1 MNAKVMKDFVEG
13 KNGQTA
19 EYVSTNNI
27 INNKATLT
35 FSNTPLFISFVMINA
50 DDNSTMHSASVSYS
64 QSATQF
70 LCPVIGS
77 ANYTYDIKFFG
88 NTVEI
93 TGLYGVKKIDAIGF
107 F

>member
-1 MNAKVMKDFVEG
+1 MNAKVMKEFVEG

-19 EYVSTNNI
+19 EYVSTKNI

-35 FSNTPLFISFVMINA
+35 FSNTPLFISFVMIKA
-50 DDNSTMHSASVSYS
+50 DDNGTMHSASASYS

-77 ANYTYDIKFFG
+77 ASYTYDIKFSG

-93 TGLYGVKKIDAIGF
+93 TGLYGIKKIAAIGF